1 VPHQFYVDGSPTVA
15 DAYGAFGTHCPSTS
29 PCWRSILVSGLR
41 KGGQGFFALD
51 VTDPSTFSET
61 NAAKLVLW
69 EFTDADDKD
78 LGYSFSQPSIV
89 KMANN
94 RWAAVF
100 GNGYNNSESDGVST
114 TSTSGHAVLYI
125 VFLDGFSDGTWT
137 AGTDFIKIDT
147 GIGTTT
153 TPNGLATP
161 AAVDLDG
168 NFMANLIYAGDLQG
182 NMWRFNVSSSNPSD
196 WSTTPPVKIFTGTA
210 TQPITSRPEVGPNP
224 QGSAPSSGGVMVYF
238 GTGQYLQQA
247 DITTTST
254 QTFYGMWDKLEQNP
268 TLIARSNLVAQ
279 TVVSE
284 SGGRRVTSNNSV
296 DWNTQRGWY
305 FDLPTS
311 GERQVSDPILR
322 NQRIIFTTTIPDA
335 RVCSFGGTS
344 WLMEFNAL
352 NGNRLETSPFDTNND
367 HKVNEAD
374 KISVTINGQNQTVAV
389 SGVLSTQ
396 GILPTPTVLSSGETE
411 IKYNSGSRGG
421 IFTTTEDPG
430 PWAKGR
436 LAWRQLQ

>member
-1 VPHQFYVDGSPTVA
+1 
-15 DAYGAFGTHCPSTS
+15 
-29 PCWRSILVSGLR
+29 
-41 KGGQGFFALD
+41 
-51 VTDPSTFSET
+51 
-61 NAAKLVLW
+61 
-69 EFTDADDKD
+69 
-78 LGYSFSQPSIV
+78 
-89 KMANN
+89 
-94 RWAAVF
+94 
-100 GNGYNNSESDGVST
+100 
-114 TSTSGHAVLYI
+114 
-125 VFLDGFSDGTWT
+125 
-137 AGTDFIKIDT
+137 
-147 GIGTTT
+147 
-153 TPNGLATP
+153 
-161 AAVDLDG
+161 
-168 NFMANLIYAGDLQG
+168 
-182 NMWRFNVSSSNPSD
+182 
-196 WSTTPPVKIFTGTA
+196 
-210 TQPITSRPEVGPNP
+210 
-224 QGSAPSSGGVMVYF
+224 MVYF

-254 QTFYGMWDKLEQNP
+254 QTFYGMLDKLEQNP

-296 DWNTQRGWY
+296 DWNTTRGWY

-421 IFTTTEDPG
+421 IFTTIEDPG
-430 PWAKGR
+430 PWARGR